1 MATFLIGKTG
11 SLTVNSQ
18 DYSGL
23 ATKVD
28 TDLITAVINATTMGA
43 SYHKTALP
51 GLQETKLSYELL
63 YSQVEFLALRTL
75 WSGRTTHSVIF
86 GPTGVTTGM
95 PRLTVSGFIA
105 SMKTGFTAEGLPSIV
120 VTHQYGLVVPVFDVY

>member
-11 SLTVNSQ
+11 SVVVNSN

-23 ATKVD
+23 CSKVD
-28 TDLITAVINATTMGA
+28 TDLITAVIDSTTMGT
-43 SYHKTALP
+43 SYHKTAIP
-51 GLQETKLSYELL
+51 GLQETKLEYELL

-75 WSGRTTHSVIF
+75 WSARTTHTVIF
-86 GPTGVTTGM
+86 GPTGTTSGM

-105 SMKTGFTAEGLPSIV
+105 GIKDSFTAEGLPSIV
-120 VTHQYGLVVPVFDVY
+120 VTHQYGVVVPVFDTY